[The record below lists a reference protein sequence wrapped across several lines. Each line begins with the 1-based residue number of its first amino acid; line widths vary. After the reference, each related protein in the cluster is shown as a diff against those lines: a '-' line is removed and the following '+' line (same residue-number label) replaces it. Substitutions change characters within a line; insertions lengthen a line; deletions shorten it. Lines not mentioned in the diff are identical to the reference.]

1 MLSAGLAFY
10 AIVGGVL
17 WDRGATA
24 KGNQWAQLRIFDEVL
39 FHIVRD
45 YVDEPDMTRVR
56 MGALRGLT
64 DGLDPYSAYLT
75 SEQVASYK
83 PIEPGL
89 HEVGGM
95 ALSKVGGFVYVV
107 SVLDGSPAYKSG
119 IRNGDFIEYVGKA
132 PTRDMSLYDAELLLG
147 PIGSEPIQLRL
158 FRAGQSVRV
167 DFTPGPASHPALEAR
182 VLEPGIGYVKLS
194 SLPAGRAAE
203 AREAINQLTAKGVK
217 RLVLDLRGA
226 ALGSLEEGAAV
237 ADLFIDEGVVARKV
251 GRGGVDAALIKAS
264 REATVFRGPLSVLVD
279 YSTAGGAEVTA
290 AALLQ
295 SGRGVLVGAKT
306 FGAGVELGMFP
317 LRDGGALLLTVA
329 RFADPQGRPFVVEP
343 VAPTNLVERA
353 AAELVVPD
361 EDDDGDAEDAAVED
375 LAPKQTPPEDD
386 VQLKKAVELLK
397 ASEFP
402 AARAA

>member
-1 MLSAGLAFY
+1 
-10 AIVGGVL
+10 
-17 WDRGATA
+17 
-24 KGNQWAQLRIFDEVL
+24 
-39 FHIVRD
+39 
-45 YVDEPDMTRVR
+45 
-56 MGALRGLT
+56 
-64 DGLDPYSAYLT
+64 
-75 SEQVASYK
+75 
-83 PIEPGL
+83 
-89 HEVGGM
+89 
-95 ALSKVGGFVYVV
+95 
-107 SVLDGSPAYKSG
+107 
-119 IRNGDFIEYVGKA
+119 
-132 PTRDMSLYDAELLLG
+132 
-147 PIGSEPIQLRL
+147 
-158 FRAGQSVRV
+158 
-167 DFTPGPASHPALEAR
+167 